1 MSNPV
6 GDNNPYRGVWLCLLL
21 ALLPVR
27 LVALELTGQQTQ
39 GGLLQGQV
47 KPGSQVTVDGQAIR
61 ITEAG
66 RFIIGFDRDAPA
78 RVGLRVERP
87 DGDVIK
93 RQLEI
98 RQRDYDIQRIDG
110 LPEKKVSPSEEALER
125 IRRES
130 EQIEAARTQARQ
142 NETLYIGQDFSW
154 PLTGRISG
162 VYGSQRILNGKP
174 RRPHYG
180 LDIAAEQG
188 TPIKA
193 PAAGVVAFTHPG
205 MYFNGAT
212 VVLDHGLGLTSTY
225 IHLSRITV
233 TSGDWVDQGQII
245 GHVGTSGRTTGPHL
259 HWGMT
264 WMDTHLDPRLL
275 LGPMP
280 D

>member
-1 MSNPV
+1 MLNLV
-6 GDNNPYRGVWLCLLL
+6 GDSKPYRAVCLCLLL

-27 LVALELTGQQTQ
+27 LMALELTGEQTQ
-39 GGLLQGQV
+39 GGLLQGHV
-47 KPGSQVTVDGQAIR
+47 KPGSQLTVDGQAIR
-61 ITEAG
+61 VTAKG

-78 RVGLRVERP
+78 QVDLRVEQP
-87 DGDVIK
+87 DGQVIQ

-125 IRRES
+125 IRREND
-130 EQIEAARTQARQ
+130 QIETARQQARQ
-142 NETLYIGQDFSW
+142 NDTLYIGPDFSW

-180 LDIAAEQG
+180 LDIAAEKG

-225 IHLSRITV
+225 IHLNRITV
-233 TSGDWVDQGQII
+233 ASGEWVDQGQTI

-264 WMDTHLDPRLL
+264 WKETHLDPRLL